1 MNDPGVFTNVAVFL
15 FGCCMGSF
23 FNVAIHR
30 LPREESLVRPGS
42 RCPSCGHA
50 IAFYDNVP
58 ILSWLWLRGRC
69 RRCKASIS
77 VRYPVVEG
85 LTGLV
90 TLALF
95 LSQGWG
101 VPFVVLLVF
110 VYALIVIAFI
120 DLDTYL
126 IPDVL
131 SLTGIAVGF
140 LGSLVSPHLSWS
152 DSLIGI
158 LFGGGILY
166 LVAWA
171 YRVIRHQDGMGGG
184 DIKLLAMIGAFIGW
198 AGVVFTLF
206 AASIAGALVGV
217 AVMLKTRQGMEAR
230 VPFGPVLALGALGYV
245 LGGEALVGWY
255 WGRF

>member
-1 MNDPGVFTNVAVFL
+1 
-15 FGCCMGSF
+15 
-23 FNVAIHR
+23 
-30 LPREESLVRPGS
+30 
-42 RCPSCGHA
+42 
-50 IAFYDNVP
+50 
-58 ILSWLWLRGRC
+58 
-69 RRCKASIS
+69 

-206 AASIAGALVGV
+206 AASVAGALVGV

-230 VPFGPVLALGALGYV
+230 VPFGPFLALGALGYV